1 MLPAILLAGLGFYSL
16 RLDRLLALQEVTE
29 QANKIAKE
37 LTLNLWTNALA
48 PELPNPEA
56 MARYGDTLVR
66 PDEDP
71 IVALAC
77 QRVPRIACLVQ
88 SPDRLVYPPSIAPAP
103 EPQPLP
109 EENLDPEQLGE
120 WTALN
125 QSSTHNKETAKAIE
139 AGEQFLAHRPPERFV
154 AIATYRLGLL
164 LLKQG
169 EITKARQM
177 YEQVVDKYSETV
189 TETGY
194 PLKKFGQYQLLKL
207 SDTGGIPAEKKE
219 QLFHSLCSEAILR
232 PSPLSA
238 SWLAQMTTLPSQTA
252 QVTAWQQ
259 VWQVHCEARAFHAQ
273 FLRTA
278 QVEAMGASILFQDRW
293 LTLANGTNYL
303 VMVLPV
309 KGAQDHSGYWFTAIS
324 EDHARQLLAKAL
336 SPVVLPDYFSL
347 SVEVAGKS
355 LISVKEPMQVLA
367 TVGRASSSVAL
378 KAPDINGSG
387 IMDSPNDK
395 SSAKSRD
402 SIQLKIYLSDPQRF
416 YARQQ
421 TRTIWFVS
429 LIALSMCAVLV
440 GFLAAW
446 RAFRRQLELNEMK
459 SNFVSS
465 VSHELRAPIASIGLM
480 SEELEDIA
488 SQDTLTS
495 RQYHQLIKREC
506 RRLASLIE
514 NVLDFS
520 RHEQGRKQYSFEAT
534 DMVALVEETVNIMR
548 SYGMEQR
555 VMLETKVHGQP
566 LPAEVDVRAI
576 QQALVNLI
584 DNAIKHS
591 PERANVLIGLEFDG
605 DWGQPEKSGPVA
617 QHQKHLRLWVED
629 HGPGIP
635 PAEHEHI
642 FERFYRRGS
651 ELRRETQGIGLGL
664 AIVRYVTEAHG
675 GRVIVRSAVGE
686 GSRFTLELP
695 VLNHE
700 NSA

>member
-1 MLPAILLAGLGFYSL
+1 
-16 RLDRLLALQEVTE
+16 
-29 QANKIAKE
+29 
-37 LTLNLWTNALA
+37 
-48 PELPNPEA
+48 
-56 MARYGDTLVR
+56 
-66 PDEDP
+66 
-71 IVALAC
+71 
-77 QRVPRIACLVQ
+77 
-88 SPDRLVYPPSIAPAP
+88 
-103 EPQPLP
+103 
-109 EENLDPEQLGE
+109 
-120 WTALN
+120 
-125 QSSTHNKETAKAIE
+125 
-139 AGEQFLAHRPPERFV
+139 
-154 AIATYRLGLL
+154 
-164 LLKQG
+164 
-169 EITKARQM
+169 
-177 YEQVVDKYSETV
+177 
-189 TETGY
+189 
-194 PLKKFGQYQLLKL
+194 
-207 SDTGGIPAEKKE
+207 
-219 QLFHSLCSEAILR
+219 
-232 PSPLSA
+232 
-238 SWLAQMTTLPSQTA
+238 
-252 QVTAWQQ
+252 
-259 VWQVHCEARAFHAQ
+259 
-273 FLRTA
+273 
-278 QVEAMGASILFQDRW
+278 LFQDRW

-309 KGAQDHSGYWFTAIS
+309 KGAQDPSGYWFTAIS

-367 TVGRASSSVAL
+367 TVGRAASSVAL
-378 KAPDINGSG
+378 KAPDMNASG
-387 IMDSPNDK
+387 IVDSPNDK

-446 RAFRRQLELNEMK
+446 RAFRRQLKLNEMK

-488 SQDTLTS
+488 SQDPVTS

-520 RHEQGRKQYSFEAT
+520 RHEQGRKRYSFEAA
-534 DMVALVEETVNIMR
+534 DMVALVEETVNLMR
-548 SYGMEQR
+548 SYGTGQR
-555 VMLETKVHGQP
+555 VMLETKVQGQP

-605 DWGQPEKSGPVA
+605 AGGQPEKSGPVA

-629 HGPGIP
+629 DGPGIP

-664 AIVRYVTEAHG
+664 AIVKYVTEAHG

-686 GSRFTLELP
+686 GSRFTMELP
-695 VLNHE
+695 MLNHE
-700 NSA
+700 TRT